1 MGTWIEI
8 YHLLAATVWNT
19 VVPLVGTWIEIE
31 KELEEIFDDWVVPL
45 VGTWIEIFKS
55 RIKTK
60 NQKNINGKMLRMVQQ
75 AYGGI

>member
-8 YHLLAATVWNT
+8 LNISFKSPLTV

-31 KELEEIFDDWVVPL
+31 KRRGKMEKAQVVPL

-55 RIKTK
+55 RIKTQ

>member
-1 MGTWIEI
+1 MC
-8 YHLLAATVWNT
+8 YR
-19 VVPLVGTWIEIE
+19 VVPLVGTWIEIRNYN
-31 KELEEIFDDWVVPL
+31 LIFFTIVVVPL

-55 RIKTK
+55 RIKTQ